1 MKTLIKNHRTGLRR
15 LLFGI
20 TLSISAVLTISS
32 IRHPS
37 PEMGAAEKPNIIFIY
52 TDDQRYNTI
61 HALGNGQI
69 ITPNL
74 DSLAAAGTT
83 FTHAYNMGA
92 WHGAVCVASRTMLVT
107 GFPVWK
113 AQQQEKK
120 LGTLMEKGG
129 FWSQQLKKAGYETY
143 MTGKWHVRADVNKLF
158 DHVIH
163 ERPGM
168 PNQTPKGY
176 NRPLA
181 VNDTAWQPWDE
192 ENGGFW
198 KGGKHWSEVLAD
210 DAVGYIQ
217 EASRRESPFF
227 MYLAFNAPHDPRQA
241 PKKFVDMY
249 PVEKIVL
256 PDSYLDEYPFKDA
269 MGCGADLR
277 DEQLAPFPRTPY
289 AVKKHIQEYYA
300 SITHLDEQIG
310 RILQALRKSGKME
323 NTYLFFTSDHGLSV
337 GHHGLLGK
345 QSMFDHSVR
354 TPLIVAGPGIPKHE
368 KRDQQVYLQDIM
380 ATTYELAAV
389 PKPQHVFFNSLLPLI
404 KNKNKTSQYTGIYGC
419 YMDTQRMVRTDRYKL
434 IYYPKIN
441 KTLLFDLRND
451 PGEKKDI
458 AGSQQ
463 NKGLI
468 RDLKNRLLAEQK
480 MMGDTLL
487 LKW

>member
-1 MKTLIKNHRTGLRR
+1 MKIQIRKKISGAKSLLVGATLALSAI
-15 LLFGI
+15 I
-20 TLSISAVLTISS
+20 TSSNIQPVFKEKSA
-32 IRHPS
+32 
-37 PEMGAAEKPNIIFIY
+37 MAKPNIIFIY
-52 TDDQRYNTI
+52 SDDQRYNTI
-61 HALGNGQI
+61 HALGDKQI

-74 DSLAAAGTT
+74 DSLVGAGTT

-107 GFPVWK
+107 GLPIWK

-120 LGTLMEKGG
+120 LAALMANDG

-143 MTGKWHVRADVNKLF
+143 MTGKWHVGADVNKLF

-168 PNQTPKGY
+168 PSQTPKGY
-176 NRPLA
+176 NRPLS
-181 VNDTAWQPWDE
+181 VSDTAWQPWDE

-210 DAVGYIQ
+210 DAVGFID
-217 EASRRESPFF
+217 EASKKESPFF

-249 PVEKIVL
+249 PVDKIIL
-256 PDSYLDEYPFKDA
+256 PDSYLDEYPFKEA
-269 MGCGADLR
+269 MGSGTDLR

-300 SITHLDEQIG
+300 SITHLDGQIG
-310 RILQALRKSGKME
+310 RILQALKASGKLE
-323 NTYLFFTSDHGLSV
+323 NTYVFFTSDHGLAV

-345 QSMFDHSVR
+345 QNMFDHSVR
-354 TPLIVAGPGIPKHE
+354 TPLIVTGPGIPKHE

-389 PKPQHVFFNSLLPLI
+389 AKPEHVFFNSLLPLI
-404 KNKNKTSQYTGIYGC
+404 KSKSKISNYQEIYSC
-419 YMDTQRMVRTDRYKL
+419 YMDRQRMVRTDRYKL
-434 IYYPKIN
+434 IYYPKIQ
-441 KTLLFDLRND
+441 KTLLFDLKND
-451 PGEKKDI
+451 PNEKNDI
-458 AGSQQ
+458 AGNKQ
-463 NKGLI
+463 NDALI
-468 RDLKNRLLAEQK
+468 RNLRTRLISEQK
-480 MMGDTLL
+480 LNGDTLV

>member
-1 MKTLIKNHRTGLRR
+1 MNLFKKKLPGARNLLIGTALGL
-15 LLFGI
+15 LAI
-20 TLSISAVLTISS
+20 IASS
-32 IRHPS
+32 NIQTDPKKAR
-37 PEMGAAEKPNIIFIY
+37 AAKPNIIFIY
-52 TDDQRYNTI
+52 SDDQRYNTI
-61 HALGNGQI
+61 HALGDRQI

-74 DSLAAAGTT
+74 DSLVGAGTT

-107 GFPVWK
+107 GLPVWK
-113 AQQQEKK
+113 AQQQEKQ
-120 LGTLMEKGG
+120 LANLMAKDG
-129 FWSQQLKKAGYETY
+129 FWSQQMKKAGYETY
-143 MTGKWHVRADVNKLF
+143 LTGKWHVRADANKLF
-158 DHVIH
+158 DHVVH

-176 NRPLA
+176 NRPLS
-181 VNDTAWQPWDE
+181 VNDTAWQPFDE

-217 EASRRESPFF
+217 EASRKESPFF

-241 PKKFVDMY
+241 PKKFVDLY
-249 PVEKIVL
+249 PVDKIVL

-269 MGCGADLR
+269 MGCGTDLR

-300 SITHLDEQIG
+300 SITHLDQQIG
-310 RILQALRKSGKME
+310 RILRALKESGKLE
-323 NTYLFFTSDHGLSV
+323 NTYVFFTSDHGLSV

-345 QSMFDHSVR
+345 QSMFDHSIR
-354 TPLIVAGPGIPKHE
+354 TPLIVAGPGIPKRE

-380 ATTYELAAV
+380 ATTYDLASIA
-389 PKPQHVFFNSLLPLI
+389 KPEHVFFNSLLPLI
-404 KNKNKTSQYTGIYGC
+404 RNKKKAGNYEQIYSC
-419 YMDTQRMVRTDRYKL
+419 YMDLQRMVRTDRYKL

-441 KTLLFDLRND
+441 KTLLFDLQND
-451 PGEKKDI
+451 PREKKDL
-458 AGSQQ
+458 AGNKQ
-463 NKGLI
+463 NEALI
-468 RDLKNRLLAEQK
+468 SDLKNRLVAQQK
-480 MMGDTLL
+480 MMGDTLV